1 MQTVVAPT
9 GISHDAIDRK
19 QRAAWLDE
27 GIDVFEREMSR
38 LLGREIKVRPDV
50 AAAWTHACHL
60 RLTQP
65 ESGDDSARD
74 DTPWHLARICQ
85 TGSRVAGIL
94 AYGVYADSSRYAIF
108 RELVGLQKSTVGQ
121 GGPWTRRPLDH
132 GKFYENVCLA
142 LFEKHTGKVV
152 MPFDFFKF
160 DPVPG
165 GEPDYF
171 VCAYSPDGITTDGQL
186 VEAKCPWGL
195 FTGSRD
201 FVHGF
206 IPFHYGMGQVS
217 YGLWLLHRGLLPALD
232 NCYYMEYRPPS
243 SHSFMESEQ
252 LSITK
257 TSRDPEWETRHVW
270 YLREFAREV
279 DEYRKTGVLPA
290 QYASSNAA
298 CKVYY
303 DNLRKDS
310 NERGP
315 NGEPWPRT
323 LETLER
329 MHKLTIE
336 PPLPAASAAGRKRKA
351 CSDECD
357 QLEGMTLQLAR
368 ATVSKPNEASAAP
381 RSQAQ
386 PPSPPPARSWSSYNA
401 HMNAATALD
410 NMSW

>member
-9 GISHDAIDRK
+9 GVALEAIDRK

-27 GIDVFEREMSR
+27 GIDVFEREMSS
-38 LLGREIKVRPDV
+38 LLGRVVVVKPEV
-50 AAAWTHACHL
+50 AAIWTHKCHL

-65 ESGDDSARD
+65 ESGDASAAD
-74 DTPWHLARICQ
+74 DTPWHEARNCP
-85 TGSRVAGIL
+85 TGSRVGGIFG
-94 AYGVYADSSRYAIF
+94 YGVYADSSRYAIF
-108 RELVGLQKSTVGQ
+108 LEIVGLRKSTVGQ
-121 GGPWTRRPLDH
+121 GGPWTRLPLDH

-171 VCAYSPDGITTDGQL
+171 VCAYSPDGITTDGEL
-186 VEAKCPWGL
+186 VEAKAPYSL

-201 FVHGF
+201 FEHGF
-206 IPFHYGMGQVS
+206 IPFHYDLGQTS
-217 YGLWLLHRGLLPALD
+217 YGLWLLQRGLLPSLD
-232 NCYYMEYRPPS
+232 NCYYMEYRPPA
-243 SHSFMESEQ
+243 SHTLMENEQ

-257 TSRDPEWETRHVW
+257 TSRDPEWATRHVW
-270 YLREFAREV
+270 FLREFAREV
-279 DEYRKTGVLPA
+279 ADYRRTGVLPP
-290 QYASSNAA
+290 QYASSPAA

-303 DNLRKDS
+303 DNLRRNA

-315 NGEPWPRT
+315 SGEPWPRS
-323 LETLER
+323 LDTLER
-329 MHKLTIE
+329 FRKLRIE
-336 PPLPAASAAGRKRKA
+336 LPPPRAAGGGGGGRKRKE

-368 ATVSKPNEASAAP
+368 ATVSKPNNERP
-381 RSQAQ
+381 RQPQ
-386 PPSPPPARSWSSYNA
+386 PPSPPPRARYYNA
-401 HMNAATALD
+401 HMNPATALD
-410 NMSW
+410 GMKW